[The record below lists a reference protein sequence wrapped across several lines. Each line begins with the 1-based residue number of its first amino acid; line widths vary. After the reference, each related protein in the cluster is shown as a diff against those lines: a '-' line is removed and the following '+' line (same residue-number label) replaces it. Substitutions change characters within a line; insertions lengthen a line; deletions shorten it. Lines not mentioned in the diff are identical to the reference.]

1 MKILFIYFYHQIHC
15 EKGKCESCIRT
26 MISNCVNSTCCGF
39 YFHHFTEKTCFK
51 TVLYYIARS
60 EAVGTDRDHYNFMT
74 SALNLFMM
82 YLCFSIVRIC
92 YNNIKSKLYHYYIV
106 YLYGFTELFKMN
118 KQCNKNLRITIFKYH
133 SVDVIQNEEQ
143 N

>member
-1 MKILFIYFYHQIHC
+1 MLWILFSSFYRKKI
-15 EKGKCESCIRT
+15 
-26 MISNCVNSTCCGF
+26 
-39 YFHHFTEKTCFK
+39 CFK

-60 EAVGTDRDHYNFMT
+60 EAVGTGRDHYVFMT

-92 YNNIKSKLYHYYIV
+92 YNNIKKSKRYHYYIV
-106 YLYGFTELFKMN
+106 YLYGFTDSELFKMN
-118 KQCNKNLRITIFKYH
+118 MQCNKDLRIKIVKYH

>member
-1 MKILFIYFYHQIHC
+1 MKSALEMKISFIYFYHQIHC

-26 MISNCVNSTCCGF
+26 VISNCVNSTCCGF
-39 YFHHFTEKTCFK
+39 YFYHFTEKKICFK

-60 EAVGTDRDHYNFMT
+60 EAVGTGLDHYIFMT

-92 YNNIKSKLYHYYIV
+92 YNNIKKVNVITTILYICTVLLTSY
-106 YLYGFTELFKMN
+106 
-118 KQCNKNLRITIFKYH
+118 
-133 SVDVIQNEEQ
+133 
-143 N
+143 